1 MQKAAD
7 SPMSTQVPQA
17 LRIRPATA
25 ADMAGIVELLACAG
39 RGGRGNVLVLNHSGQ
54 GNEPGNERAVRAR
67 TLDGCLVLA
76 EIQGK
81 LAGIA
86 GIDLDQP
93 ALSELVV
100 GTVPHKSIVVDAL
113 LADALLERAERLALA
128 FGVLH
133 LRVAVTAGTI
143 PWFLS
148 RAYRPEHTSA
158 GAGSAGAASLGD
170 GASLHVLTRSLRRR
184 QTRYARL
191 VARIGEELG
200 IPGNYGQLHR
210 LQLQSETGNLHSIG
224 LDVFGREQ
232 WMAPRAAAAWQRMSR
247 AAAIQGIELQPVSA
261 WRSVSYQQGL
271 VQRKL
276 EKGLALDAILQVSA
290 APGYSEH
297 HTGRA
302 IDITSPGC
310 TALSEEFAH
319 SPAFRWLQRHAP
331 GFRFELSFPRRNR
344 HKLAYEPWHWCFRN

>member
-1 MQKAAD
+1 MAKQKVTD

-25 ADMAGIVELLACAG
+25 ADAAGIVQLLARAE
-39 RGGRGNVLVLNHSGQ
+39 RGGRGDVLVLQHSDQ
-54 GNEPGNERAVRAR
+54 GNERAVRNR
-67 TLDGCLVLA
+67 TLDGCLLLA

-93 ALSELVV
+93 ALSDLV
-100 GTVPHKSIVVDAL
+100 GRSIPHKAIVVDAL
-113 LADALLERAERLALA
+113 LQRAERLALA

-133 LRVAVTAGTI
+133 LRVAVTAGNA

-148 RAYRPEHTSA
+148 RAYRPGQAVA
-158 GAGSAGAASLGD
+158 GTASLGD

-191 VARIGEELG
+191 VAKIGEELG

-210 LQLQSETGNLHSIG
+210 LQLQNEAGKLNSIG

-232 WMAPRAAAAWQRMSR
+232 RMAPRAATAWQRMSR
-247 AAAIQGIELQPVSA
+247 AAASQGIELQPVSA
-261 WRSVSYQQGL
+261 WRSVSYQHGL
-271 VQRKL
+271 LQRKL
-276 EKGLALDAILQVSA
+276 EKGLALETILQVSA

-319 SPAFRWLQRHAP
+319 SPAFAWLQRHAA
-331 GFRFELSFPRRNR
+331 GFGFELSFPRRNR
-344 HKLAYEPWHWCFRN
+344 HMLAYEPWHWCFRN

>member
-1 MQKAAD
+1 
-7 SPMSTQVPQA
+7 MSKQVPQA
-17 LRIRPATA
+17 VTIRPATT
-25 ADMAGIVELLACAG
+25 ADTAGIVQLLARPG
-39 RGGRGNVLVLNHSGQ
+39 RGGRGDVLVLNHSDQ

-67 TLDGCLVLA
+67 TLDGCLLLA

-100 GTVPHKSIVVDAL
+100 GTVPHESTV
-113 LADALLERAERLALA
+113 ADTLLERAERLALA

-133 LRVAVTAGTI
+133 LRVAATAGNI

-148 RAYRPEHTSA
+148 RDYRPEHTSA
-158 GAGSAGAASLGD
+158 GAGSAGAGSLGD
-170 GASLHVLTRSLRRR
+170 GTSLQVLARSLRRR

-191 VARIGEELG
+191 VAKIGEELG
-200 IPGNYGQLHR
+200 IPGNYGRVHR
-210 LQLQSETGNLHSIG
+210 LHLQSEAGTLHSIG

-232 WMAPRAAAAWQRMSR
+232 QMAPRAASAWQRMSR
-247 AAAIQGIELQPVSA
+247 AATTQGIELQPVSA
-261 WRSVSYQQGL
+261 WRSVTYQQGL
-271 VQRKL
+271 LQRKL
-276 EKGLALDAILQVSA
+276 EKGLAMDAILQVSA

-319 SPAFRWLQRHAP
+319 SPAFTWLQRHAADF
-331 GFRFELSFPRRNR
+331 GFQLSFPRRNR

>member
-1 MQKAAD
+1 
-7 SPMSTQVPQA
+7 MSTQVPQA

-25 ADMAGIVELLACAG
+25 ADVAGIVQLLARAG
-39 RGGRGNVLVLNHSGQ
+39 RGGKGAVLVLHHSDQ
-54 GNEPGNERAVRAR
+54 GNERALRNR
-67 TLDGCLVLA
+67 TLDGCLLLA

-86 GIDLDQP
+86 GIDLAQA
-93 ALSELVV
+93 ALSDLVV
-100 GTVPHKSIVVDAL
+100 GTVPHKSTVVDAL
-113 LADALLERAERLALA
+113 LAGALLERAERLALA

-143 PWFLS
+143 PWFLP
-148 RAYRPEHTSA
+148 RAYRPGQA
-158 GAGSAGAASLGD
+158 VAGAASLED

-210 LQLQSETGNLHSIG
+210 LQLQNEAGNLHSIG

-232 WMAPRAAAAWQRMSR
+232 RMAPRAAAAWQRMSR
-247 AAAIQGIELQPVSA
+247 AAVTQGIELQPVSA

-310 TALSEEFAH
+310 TALAEEFAH

-331 GFRFELSFPRRNR
+331 GFGFELSFPRRNR